1 MSPWL
6 EWGSLA
12 ASVAVVAAYEYYAHV
27 AGRRQSLRQAR
38 FINARMREAWAQAV
52 ATQAG
57 FEVVAVQAL
66 RNTLMAATV
75 AASTAALALMAALTI
90 GGASIYA
97 GLSHWPQ
104 SGLGPLH
111 VVLGT
116 LVVVLLFASYTC
128 AAMSM
133 RFFGHTTMIVSMPIA
148 SPERQRFNP
157 VAAHWVQRAGTLYSW
172 SLRLFMMVVPAVAG
186 VVHPMALMPATLALL
201 VALHFFDQPPP
212 DAAGPHPVA
221 P

>member
-6 EWGSLA
+6 EWGGLA
-12 ASVAVVAAYEYYAHV
+12 ASVSAVAAYEYRAHV
-27 AGRRQSLRQAR
+27 AGRRRSLRQAR
-38 FINARMREAWAQAV
+38 FINARMRDAWVQAMS
-52 ATQAG
+52 TQPG

-66 RNTLMAATV
+66 RNALMAATI

-97 GLSHWPQ
+97 GLSHWPRG
-104 SGLGPLH
+104 GLGPLH

-133 RFFGHTTMIVSMPIA
+133 RFFSHATMIVAMPVA

-157 VAAHWVQRAGTLYSW
+157 VATHWVQRAGALYSW
-172 SLRLFMMVVPAVAG
+172 SLRLFLMVVPTVAG
-186 VVHPMALMPATLALL
+186 IVHPSALMPATLALL
-201 VALHFFDQPPP
+201 VALHYFDQPPP
-212 DAAGPHPVA
+212 EVTLPAAV
-221 P
+221 